1 LPSSEAR
8 ATLTLASNSYRAS
21 PTNQLAW
28 KSADPRGQWASL
40 CVAAGSRR
48 NHGGLSADVLVEFRG
63 DVQRRV
69 AHCGV
74 DPSLCRRDRRRLHMD
89 HWLVTLADAKAA
101 RIPEGAR
108 SALLMQHG
116 TMTLRY
122 YAPRGRDPQ
131 TPHAQDEIYV
141 VVAGSG
147 TFALGR
153 DEGTLERRRFG
164 PGDAIFAPAGWVHR
178 FEDFTDDFA
187 TWVVFWGPK
196 GGEDPG

>member
-1 LPSSEAR
+1 MFDADSAV
-8 ATLTLASNSYRAS
+8 TSN
-21 PTNQLAW
+21 
-28 KSADPRGQWASL
+28 
-40 CVAAGSRR
+40 AGW
-48 NHGGLSADVLVEFRG
+48 LIV
-63 DVQRRV
+63 
-69 AHCGV
+69 V
-74 DPSLCRRDRRRLHMD
+74 DPSLCRRDQRRLHMN
-89 HWLVTLADAKAA
+89 HWLVTLAEAKAA
-101 RIPEGAR
+101 PIPEGAR

-141 VVAGSG
+141 VVAGAG

-153 DEGTLERRRFG
+153 DEAALERRRFG

-187 TWVVFWGPK
+187 TWVVFWGPQ
-196 GGEDPG
+196 GGEAEAI